1 MFKEIEIESTL
12 ELPYK
17 LIDIQDDN
25 EQFILYFKSFD
36 KNQTDYSIKTKG
48 ITGKFEIKYECCG
61 IDSQFEIDITIGNL
75 YYFYIELENSYEC
88 LPGSEPIAVLNNYG
102 ETLNQTNMTFR
113 FDKLGHFIVSGYFK
127 NKNNMYKSGI
137 IFDIEVDTVF
147 IYDILRSLKRFF
159 DELRRIQGHSN
170 FF

>member
-1 MFKEIEIESTL
+1 
-12 ELPYK
+12 
-17 LIDIQDDN
+17 
-25 EQFILYFKSFD
+25 
-36 KNQTDYSIKTKG
+36 
-48 ITGKFEIKYECCG
+48 
-61 IDSQFEIDITIGNL
+61 
-75 YYFYIELENSYEC
+75 
-88 LPGSEPIAVLNNYG
+88 
-102 ETLNQTNMTFR
+102 MTFR

-137 IFDIEVDTVF
+137 IFDIKVDTVF